1 MVSTP
6 LPKRWHS
13 RLTLVWLVALFL
25 QLAACSNHGPDS
37 PNVIIITLDTF
48 RADRMAHWGG
58 TGLTPTL
65 DGLARQGTV
74 FSHAV
79 VSAGTTLPSHATI
92 FTGLYPR
99 SHAVRSNYSSLPD
112 DVPTLAEQMAKAG
125 YDTGAFVSFNHMLH
139 FGNLKKGFAGLSENG
154 PYLDGKAAAQLA
166 LNWLDGRETKRKP
179 VFLWYHNFDPHTP
192 LRLTDYAR
200 EKLAGIGYQGPWSDG
215 ASESEITS
223 LKKDILRSGR
233 LRQAHQALYDGEVM
247 VADEAVRFFLEALKE
262 RGILQNSVLVLVADH
277 GQALGEHGW
286 LGHGAVLWE
295 SVIRAP
301 LVIVDY
307 RNPRHRVVET
317 TVGTIDLTPTILQL
331 VGAETLPTQG
341 RSLLPALL
349 GNPLDPADYVVEI
362 KQRTG
367 DSRPDWYDIDRLAIY
382 SDNFKLV
389 RTFGKSRLFDLATDR
404 DAIHPL
410 TIGKTGMT
418 ALFEYM
424 EGLGEDY
431 LAQGKTANVPEVD
444 ENTIEQL
451 RSLGYVQ

>member
-1 MVSTP
+1 M
-6 LPKRWHS
+6 RHY
-13 RLTLVWLVALFL
+13 
-25 QLAACSNHGPDS
+25 
-37 PNVIIITLDTF
+37 
-48 RADRMAHWGG
+48 GG

-65 DGLARQGTV
+65 DSLAKQGTV

-99 SHAVRSNYSSLPD
+99 SHAVRSNYSSLPA
-112 DVPTLAEQMAKAG
+112 DVPTLAEQMLKAG

-139 FGNLKKGFAGLSENG
+139 FGNLRKGFAGLSENG

-166 LNWLDGRETKRKP
+166 LNWLDARKSKNKP
-179 VFLWYHNFDPHTP
+179 VFLWYHNFDPHSP
-192 LRLTDYAR
+192 LRLTDHAR
-200 EKLAGIGYQGPWSDG
+200 KKLAEIGYEGPWSDG
-215 ASESEITS
+215 ARESEITP
-223 LKKDILRSGR
+223 LRKDILRSDR
-233 LRQAHQALYDGEVM
+233 LRGAIQALYDGEVM
-247 VADEAVRFFLEALKE
+247 VADAAVRFFLDALTE

-317 TVGTIDLTPTILQL
+317 TVGTVDLTPTILQL
-331 VGAETLPTQG
+331 AGAEPLPTQG

-349 GNPLDPADYVVEI
+349 GQPLRPADYVVEI

-367 DSRPDWYDIDRLAIY
+367 DSRPGWYDVDRLAIY
-382 SDNFKLV
+382 SNNFKLV
-389 RTFGKSRLFDLATDR
+389 RAFGKSRMFDLARDN

-410 TIGKTGMT
+410 SIRGTDLA
-418 ALFEYM
+418 ALYEYM
-424 EGLGEDY
+424 DGLGENY
-431 LAQGKTANVPEVD
+431 LVNGKEANTPEVD
-444 ENTIEQL
+444 EKTIEQL